1 LEILFAS
8 EGKAGVSWMSKDLR
22 RIQERARELARSGK
36 FFGARAVAFELQFE
50 PGYSQGMR
58 WISSPEAHDELNRL
72 CNDARTRISRND
84 PEAA

>member
-1 LEILFAS
+1 
-8 EGKAGVSWMSKDLR
+8 MSKGLQ

-50 PGYSQGMR
+50 PGYPQGAG
-58 WISSPEAHDELNRL
+58 WISSPEAQNELDRL
-72 CNDARTRISRND
+72 CSDARASIRRSD

>member
-1 LEILFAS
+1 
-8 EGKAGVSWMSKDLR
+8 MSKGLQ

-50 PGYSQGMR
+50 PGYSEGAG
-58 WISSPEAHDELNRL
+58 WISSPEAHDELDRL
-72 CNDARTRISRND
+72 CNDARTRIRRND